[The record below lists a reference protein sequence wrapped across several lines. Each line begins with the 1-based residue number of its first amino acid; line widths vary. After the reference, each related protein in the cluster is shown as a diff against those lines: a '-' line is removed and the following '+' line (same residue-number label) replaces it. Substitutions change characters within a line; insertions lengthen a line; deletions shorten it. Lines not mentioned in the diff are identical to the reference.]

1 MPRPDATTP
10 KTSVG
15 TILADTIRYVSLVAV
30 VGMALAT
37 VFTAWTPNT
46 RLNGLLTGFPSLA
59 TPAAAVVQNTAVVIT
74 PTATTAVVS
83 LPRIGIVAGHKGK
96 NGDPGAVCA
105 DGLTEAAVNLDIA
118 TRVKVGLESNNFQV
132 DLLDEFDPR
141 LEGYD
146 ALAVVSIHNDSCAYI
161 NPEATGFKV
170 AGALNGGARDKS
182 EKLVACLIDR
192 YPQQTGLKY
201 HAYSVTPDMTNYHS
215 FYEVKSTTPVA
226 IIETGFLNLDR
237 EILTQQPYRVAQGV
251 IDGILCY
258 LLNQPVAPTPT
269 PAP

>member
-1 MPRPDATTP
+1 MPRPTTSTP

-46 RLNGLLTGFPSLA
+46 KFGGVLAGFPHPA
-59 TPAAAVVQNTAVVIT
+59 TPVAVVQSTAVIT
-74 PTATTAVVS
+74 PTATAVATS
-83 LPRIGIVAGHKGK
+83 LRIGIVAGHKGP
-96 NGDPGAVCA
+96 NNDPGAVCP
-105 DGLTEAAVNLDIA
+105 DGLTEASVNLDIA
-118 TRVKVGLESNNFQV
+118 TRVKVGLESSGFQV

-146 ALAVVSIHNDSCAYI
+146 ALAVVSIHNYSCAYI
-161 NPEATGFKV
+161 NDQATGFKV
-170 AGALNGGARDKS
+170 AGAINGGARDKS

-192 YPQQTGLKY
+192 YPRQTGLPF
-201 HAYSVTPDMTNYHS
+201 HAHSVTPDMTNYHS
-215 FYEVKSTTPVA
+215 YYEVKPTTPVA

-237 EILTQQPYRVAQGV
+237 DILTQQPYRVAQGV

-258 LLNQPVAPTPT
+258 ALNQPIAPTPT
-269 PAP
+269 ATP

>member
-1 MPRPDATTP
+1 VTP
-10 KTSVG
+10 
-15 TILADTIRYVSLVAV
+15 VA
-30 VGMALAT
+30 M
-37 VFTAWTPNT
+37 
-46 RLNGLLTGFPSLA
+46 
-59 TPAAAVVQNTAVVIT
+59 VQSTAVVT
-74 PTATTAVVS
+74 PTATAAATVS
-83 LPRIGIVAGHKGK
+83 LPRIGVVAGHKGN

-105 DGLTEAAVNLDIA
+105 DGLTEASVNLDIA
-118 TRVKVGLESNNFQV
+118 TRVKAGLEDRQFQV

-141 LEGYD
+141 LEGYE

-182 EKLVACLIDR
+182 ERLAACLIDR
-192 YPQQTGLKY
+192 YPRQTGLQY
-201 HAYSVTPDMTNYHS
+201 HAHSVTPDMTNYHS
-215 FYEVKSTTPVA
+215 FYEVKPTTPVA

-258 LLNQPVAPTPT
+258 ALNQPVAPAPT
-269 PAP
+269 AAP

>member
-1 MPRPDATTP
+1 MPRPPASTP
-10 KTSVG
+10 KTPVG
-15 TILADTIRYVSLVAV
+15 TIFADAIRYISLVAV

-46 RLNGLLTGFPSLA
+46 KFSGLLSGFPNLV
-59 TPAAAVVQNTAVVIT
+59 TPVVVVQSTTVVT
-74 PTATTAVVS
+74 PTATAAAVS
-83 LPRIGIVAGHKGK
+83 LLRIGIVAGHKGK

-118 TRVKVGLESNNFQV
+118 TRVKVGLEASRFQV

-161 NPEATGFKV
+161 NPQATGFKV

-182 EKLVACLIDR
+182 EKLVTCLIDR
-192 YPQQTGLKY
+192 YPRQTGLQY
-201 HAYSVTPDMTNYHS
+201 HAHSVTPDMTNYHS
-215 FYEVKSTTPVA
+215 FYEVKPTTPVA

-251 IDGILCY
+251 IDGILCFA
-258 LLNQPVAPTPT
+258 LNQPIGPTPT
-269 PAP
+269 ITP

>member
-1 MPRPDATTP
+1 MPRPTATTP
-10 KTSVG
+10 KTPVG
-15 TILADTIRYVSLVAV
+15 TILADAIRYTSLVAI

-46 RLNGLLTGFPSLA
+46 KLSGLLSGFPNLA
-59 TPAAAVVQNTAVVIT
+59 TPVAVVQSTAVIT
-74 PTATTAVVS
+74 PTATIVVS

-105 DGLTEAAVNLDIA
+105 DGLTEASVNLDIA
-118 TRVKVGLESNNFQV
+118 TRVKVGLESANFQV

-146 ALAVVSIHNDSCAYI
+146 ALAVISIHNDSCAYI

-182 EKLVACLIDR
+182 EKLVSCLIDR
-192 YPQQTGLKY
+192 YPKQTGLQY
-201 HAYSVTPDMTNYHS
+201 HAHSVTPDMTNYHS
-215 FYEVKSTTPVA
+215 FYEVKTTTPVA

-251 IDGILCY
+251 IDGILCFA
-258 LLNQPVAPTPT
+258 LNQPVGPMPTIT
-269 PAP
+269 P

>member
-1 MPRPDATTP
+1 MPRSTTSTP

-15 TILADTIRYVSLVAV
+15 TIVSDTIRYVGLVAI

-37 VFTAWTPNT
+37 VFTAWTPHT
-46 RLNGLLTGFPSLA
+46 RLSGLLSGFARLV
-59 TPAAAVVQNTAVVIT
+59 TPVAVVPPSTPVIT
-74 PTATTAVVS
+74 PTPTAVVVA
-83 LPRIGIVAGHKGK
+83 PRIGIVAGHKGN

-105 DGLTEAAVNLDIA
+105 DGLTEASVNLDIA
-118 TRVKVGLESNNFQV
+118 TRVKAGLEANRFQV

-141 LEGYD
+141 LEGYE

-161 NPEATGFKV
+161 NAEATGFKV
-170 AGALNGGARDKS
+170 AGALNGGAPDKS
-182 EKLVACLIDR
+182 ERLVACLIDR
-192 YPQQTGLKY
+192 YPRQTGLPY
-201 HAYSVTPDMTNYHS
+201 HAHSVTPDMTNYHS
-215 FYEVKSTTPVA
+215 FYEVKPTTPVA

-237 EILTQQPYRVAQGV
+237 NLLTQQPYRVAQGV

>member
-1 MPRPDATTP
+1 MPRPTAP
-10 KTSVG
+10 TSKISVR

-30 VGMALAT
+30 LGMALAT
-37 VFTAWTPNT
+37 VYTAWTPNT
-46 RLNGLLTGFPSLA
+46 KISGMLLGFPSLA
-59 TPAAAVVQNTAVVIT
+59 TPVAMVESTAVVIT
-74 PTATTAVVS
+74 PTATSAVFS
-83 LPRIGIVAGHKGK
+83 LPRIGLVAGHKGK

-105 DGLTEAAVNLDIA
+105 DGLTEESVNLDIA
-118 TRVKVGLESNNFQV
+118 TRVKVGLESANFQV

-182 EKLVACLIDR
+182 ERLVACLIDR
-192 YPQQTGLKY
+192 YPKQTGLQY

-215 FYEVKSTTPVA
+215 FYEVKPTTPVA

-269 PAP
+269 PSP